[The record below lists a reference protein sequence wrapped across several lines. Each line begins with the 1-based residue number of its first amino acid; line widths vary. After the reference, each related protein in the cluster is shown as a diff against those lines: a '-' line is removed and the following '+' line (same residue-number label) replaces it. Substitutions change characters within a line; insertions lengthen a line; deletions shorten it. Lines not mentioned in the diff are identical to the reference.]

1 MRARRL
7 AGAAALAVA
16 LCLSGCDARVGGG
29 GAKSTSPRRA
39 GRVHPGPGQGG
50 RPAGHPCGGR
60 RPGLVDT
67 ELHATTGDADR
78 VARMAAGI
86 PLQRAAEPDE
96 IPAAV
101 EWLLGPNAGYVTA
114 TTLRVA
120 GGR

>member
-1 MRARRL
+1 M
-7 AGAAALAVA
+7 
-16 LCLSGCDARVGGG
+16 
-29 GAKSTSPRRA
+29 
-39 GRVHPGPGQGG
+39 
-50 RPAGHPCGGR
+50 
-60 RPGLVDT
+60 DT